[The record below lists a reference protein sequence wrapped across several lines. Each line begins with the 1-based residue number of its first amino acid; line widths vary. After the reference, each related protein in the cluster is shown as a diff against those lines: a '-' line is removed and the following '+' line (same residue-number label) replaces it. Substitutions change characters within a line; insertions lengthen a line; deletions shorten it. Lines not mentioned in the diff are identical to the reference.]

1 MLAQSNAKQDQ
12 PASLEAGYRPRARWR
27 VVEVKVLPAYR
38 LNVRFDDGLEGIVDM
53 DALVHSPGAGVFA
66 ALSEPKLFAMAGIQH
81 GVVTWPTT
89 PRNSR
94 YVRAE
99 VRRAVPTATT
109 PDTMVALTNPIFL
122 GRLDH

>member
-81 GVVTWPTT
+81 GVVTWPGEIDL
-89 PRNSR
+89 
-94 YVRAE
+94 A
-99 VRRAVPTATT
+99 
-109 PDTMVALTNPIFL
+109 PDAMYAAIKADGMWMLA
-122 GRLDH
+122 